1 MVWQK
6 NNMTLNLAIVAQSL
20 NAYTETFIQAHK
32 EIQGMDVRYY
42 YGDPL
47 PTMLENHGA
56 LEKNKF
62 GLVLTHYFGKLLG
75 STFVDRREDA
85 LARSLRKERIDC
97 VLAEYGPTGANILNV
112 CRSLRIPLV
121 VTFLGYDASVHQI
134 LQQYELAYK
143 DLFKYASAVVVVSRS
158 IQEKLKDLG
167 CPAEK
172 IHFSPTGPHDRFFN
186 VIPNFSQKLFVST
199 GRFVD
204 KKAHYYTIL
213 AFNEVLKKH
222 PEARLVIAGE
232 GALLNVCT
240 NLIRFLKIE
249 HAVSLPRVITLEQF
263 SEYLTVA
270 RAYVQHSLTALDGD
284 MEGTPVAI
292 LEASAAGVPVISTRH
307 AGIPDVVID
316 GKTGFLVDEHD
327 VMGMS
332 KYMMDVLEDKDL
344 ARKIGASGR
353 TFVMENFSREAHLGV
368 ITQAIRDAV
377 FPDVG
382 SRMR

>member
-1 MVWQK
+1 
-6 NNMTLNLAIVAQSL
+6 MTLNLAIVAQSL

-32 EIQGMDVRYY
+32 EIQGMNVRYY

-47 PTMLENHGA
+47 PTMLENYGA
-56 LEKNKF
+56 LEKNK
-62 GLVLTHYFGKLLG
+62 LSLAMLHYFGKLMG
-75 STFVDRREDA
+75 SPFTDRREDA
-85 LARSLRKERIDC
+85 LARSLRRERIDC
-97 VLAEYGPTGANILNV
+97 VLAEYGPTGANVLNV
-112 CRSLRIPLV
+112 CKSLRLPLV

-134 LQQYELAYK
+134 LQQYEFAYK
-143 DLFKYASAVVVVSRS
+143 DLFKYASAVIVVSRS

-172 IHFSPTGPHDRFFN
+172 MHYSPTGPHDRFFN
-186 VIPNFSQKLFVST
+186 VKPNFSQKLFIST

-222 PEARLVIAGE
+222 PEAKLVMAGE
-232 GALLNVCT
+232 GALLNVCI

-270 RAYVQHSLTALDGD
+270 RAYVQHSVTALDGD

-307 AGIPDVVID
+307 AGISDVVVD
-316 GKTGFLVDEHD
+316 GETGFLVDEHD

-332 KYMMDVLEDKDL
+332 KYMMDVLEDEHL
-344 ARKIGASGR
+344 AREIGASGR

-368 ITQAIRDAV
+368 IAQAIKDAV
-377 FPDVG
+377 FPDV
-382 SRMR
+382 SFRMR